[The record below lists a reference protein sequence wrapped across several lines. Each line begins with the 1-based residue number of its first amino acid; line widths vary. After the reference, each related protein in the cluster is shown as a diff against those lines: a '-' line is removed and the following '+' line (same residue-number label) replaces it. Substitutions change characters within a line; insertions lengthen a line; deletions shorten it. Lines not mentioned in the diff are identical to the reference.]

1 MTNKRLMDMT
11 MSELD
16 QAIDGVIAKYPGEPP
31 PENVLGGV
39 KLSLPPPQVRK
50 NVFDLIPRVVNGL
63 LKSTFWRAWLVRR
76 RPRWS
81 SLLATRGIFSPPPQF
96 RKKFTRAELIALARR
111 IQDS

>member
-39 KLSLPPPQVRK
+39 KQSDPPPQV
-50 NVFDLIPRVVNGL
+50 
-63 LKSTFWRAWLVRR
+63 
-76 RPRWS
+76 
-81 SLLATRGIFSPPPQF
+81 